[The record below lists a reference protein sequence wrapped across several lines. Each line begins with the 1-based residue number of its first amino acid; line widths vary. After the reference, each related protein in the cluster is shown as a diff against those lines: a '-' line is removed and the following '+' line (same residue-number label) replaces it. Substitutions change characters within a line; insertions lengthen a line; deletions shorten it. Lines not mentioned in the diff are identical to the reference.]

1 MIAAQSL
8 DKTRDRKT
16 QERVRFAPSP
26 TGLLHIGSARTAL
39 FNWIFA
45 RQHGGKFILRIEDTD
60 AERSKREYEE
70 NILSSFRWLGLY
82 WDEGPIART
91 NADNTRTDADKHNS
105 LFESVS
111 SPSKSA
117 YRGDYGPYR
126 QSERKEYYKKYLKLL
141 LEQKKAYYCF
151 CSKDQLEADRQQ
163 MLVEG
168 MPPKYAGRCR
178 GLSPEECKKKR
189 NNGEQSVIR
198 FYTPEME
205 VEFEDL
211 VRGTI
216 KFDASL
222 AGDIIIA
229 KSIDEPLY
237 NFAATVDDE
246 LMEITH
252 IIRGEE
258 HLSNTPKQI
267 LIQQALGFRPLKYG
281 HIPLILNPD
290 RTKMS
295 KRYLE
300 SSISDYRAN
309 GYLPEAILNFLVLL
323 GWHPKNDKEIF
334 DLEEMVKEFE
344 IKRVQKAGA
353 IFNIEKL
360 NWLNAQRIRKM
371 NNYETAALLEPFL
384 KEKNI
389 SAPKEFVER
398 IIEVERERVK
408 TLKDFVDLSDF
419 FFSLPDYGAGLLV
432 WKNGTPDGTK
442 KALIEA
448 EAVLSEIPEENFQKE
463 TIVIALQ
470 KLVEKMGRGEV
481 YWPLRVAVSGK
492 QASPDPLVIMDILGK
507 EETAR
512 RLKIALGKIN
522 SFNVKRDGI

>member
-1 MIAAQSL
+1 MTPAEKIPV
-8 DKTRDRKT
+8 
-16 QERVRFAPSP
+16 RVRFAPSP
-26 TGLLHIGSARTAL
+26 TGFLHIGSVRTAL

-60 AERSKREYEE
+60 TERSKKEYE
-70 NILSSFRWLGLY
+70 NDILSNFKWLGLD
-82 WDEGPIART
+82 WDEGPRS
-91 NADNTRTDADKHNS
+91 ADERGLDADK
-105 LFESVS
+105 
-111 SPSKSA
+111 
-117 YRGDYGPYR
+117 RGNKPDLEYKGNYGPYR

-141 LEQKKAYYCF
+141 LEQRKSYYCF

-168 MPPKYAGRCR
+168 MPPKYTGRCR
-178 GLSPEECKKKR
+178 SLSLEESGKR
-189 NNGEQSVIR
+189 RSGGESSVIR
-198 FYTPEME
+198 FYIPETE
-205 VEFEDL
+205 VEFDDL
-211 VRGTI
+211 VRG
-216 KFDASL
+216 KVRFDASL

-229 KSIDEPLY
+229 KSLDEPLY

-267 LIQQALGFRPLKYG
+267 LIQQALNFRALKYG

-323 GWHPKNDKEIF
+323 GWHPKDNKEIF
-334 DLEEMVKEFE
+334 DLEEMAKEFE

-389 SAPKEFVER
+389 SAPREFVEK

-408 TLKDFVDLSDF
+408 TIKDFIDLSDF
-419 FFSLPDYGAGLLV
+419 FFKLPDYEAKMLV
-432 WKNGTPDGTK
+432 WKNGTHDGTK
-442 KALIEA
+442 KALSESETA
-448 EAVLSEIPEENFQKE
+448 LSEIPKENFEKE
-463 TIVIALQ
+463 TIAVALQ
-470 KLVEKMGRGEV
+470 KLVEKLGRGEV

-507 EETAR
+507 EETER
-512 RLKIALGKIN
+512 RLKVALDKIN
-522 SFNVKRDGI
+522 PSR

>member
-1 MIAAQSL
+1 MTATQ
-8 DKTRDRKT
+8 KT
-16 QERVRFAPSP
+16 QVRVRFAPSP

-45 RQHGGKFILRIEDTD
+45 RQNGGKFILRVEDTD
-60 AERSKREYEE
+60 TERSKPEYEKD
-70 NILSSFRWLGLY
+70 ILESLKWLGLD
-82 WDEGPIART
+82 WDEGPITQT
-91 NADNTRTDADKHNS
+91 NADKTRTDADDTLIDTDKRNS
-105 LFESVS
+105 LFGSVS
-111 SPSKSA
+111 SPRESA
-117 YRGDYGPYR
+117 YKGNYGPYR
-126 QSERKEYYKKYLKLL
+126 QSERKEHYKKYLKLL
-141 LEQKKAYYCF
+141 LERKKAYYCF

-168 MPPKYAGRCR
+168 MPPKYIGRCR
-178 GLSPEECKKKR
+178 GLSLEESEKKR
-189 NNGEQSVIR
+189 NSGESSVIR
-198 FYTPEME
+198 FYIPETE

-211 VRGTI
+211 VRGRI

-229 KSIDEPLY
+229 KSINEPLY
-237 NFAATVDDE
+237 NFASTVDDE

-252 IIRGEE
+252 IVRGEE

-267 LIQQALGFRPLKYG
+267 LIQQVLGFRAMKYG

-323 GWHPKNDKEIF
+323 GWHPKDNREMF
-334 DLEEMVKEFE
+334 DLEEMIKEFE

-353 IFNIEKL
+353 VFNIEKL

-371 NNYETAALLEPFL
+371 NNYEIAALLEPFL

-389 SAPKEFVER
+389 SAPREFIEK
-398 IIEVERERVK
+398 IIEAERERVK
-408 TLKDFVDLSDF
+408 TLKDFVDFSDF
-419 FFSLPDYGAGLLV
+419 FFNLPDYGAELLV

-442 KALIEA
+442 TALIEA
-448 EAVLSEIPEENFQKE
+448 ERALSEIPKENFQKE
-463 TIVIALQ
+463 TIVAALQ
-470 KLVEKMGRGEV
+470 KLIEKLGRGEV

-512 RLKIALGKIN
+512 RLKIAMGKI
-522 SFNVKRDGI
+522 KEIKIA